1 MEEFK
6 DFIEGIEDTKHRER
20 FLEVIGWVDTHYP
33 HLKKEM
39 KWNEPCYTDHG
50 TFIISFNIAKQHI
63 SFCPE
68 NKALKVFEEEIKER
82 GYSYGMM
89 IVKIKWK
96 EEIPYDL
103 IQRMIEFNLEDKKEC
118 KSFWRK

>member
-39 KWNEPCYTDHG
+39 KW
-50 TFIISFNIAKQHI
+50 
-63 SFCPE
+63 
-68 NKALKVFEEEIKER
+68 KVKSIF
-82 GYSYGMM
+82 
-89 IVKIKWK
+89 V
-96 EEIPYDL
+96 
-103 IQRMIEFNLEDKKEC
+103 C
-118 KSFWRK
+118 KLPRT